1 MEPSKQVISE
11 IMAGF
16 GRLGGK
22 SRSKAKVEAAR
33 KSIEV
38 ARRSRWKRAASEQV
52 ASDTASE
59 PHEHDC
65 WDELLDEAL

>member
-1 MEPSKQVISE
+1 MEPSKEVISE

-38 ARRSRWKRAASEQV
+38 ARRSRWNRAAGEQV

-59 PHEHDC
+59 PRERDA
-65 WDELLDEAL
+65 WDILLAEAL